1 MKPLEKSKALGTQAL
16 EKSKELAIEG
26 YEAAKYVAKH
36 PIKTAEEG
44 YEAAANVIKH
54 PIKTAESGYDKAKSM
69 ISGSKDELKIK
80 ASALKEQGS
89 KLKHEK
95 EEEVSSKKPFK
106 LSDKDAQF
114 EIYKKRQNPEEPY
127 FVKQEIDHRLEE
139 AIN

>member
-1 MKPLEKSKALGTQAL
+1 M

-44 YEAAANVIKH
+44 TEAAANVIKH

-114 EIYKKRQNPEEPY
+114 EIYKKR
-127 FVKQEIDHRLEE
+127 
-139 AIN
+139 

>member
-1 MKPLEKSKALGTQAL
+1 M

-69 ISGSKDELKIK
+69 ISGSKEELKIK
-80 ASALKEQGS
+80 ESSLKEQGS

-95 EEEVSSKKPFK
+95 EEVLEVSSKKPFK
-106 LSDKDAQF
+106 LSEKDAQF
-114 EIYKKRQNPEEPY
+114 EIYKTR
-127 FVKQEIDHRLEE
+127 
-139 AIN
+139 